1 MTHLSK
7 QLTGTLFKITVLARY
22 SFFALA
28 TASLYFHDM
37 DVNHLYNFVEESVD
51 LTVNQKRSEVVSLK
65 KIKDYH
71 SSQVINM

>member
-1 MTHLSK
+1 
-7 QLTGTLFKITVLARY
+7 
-22 SFFALA
+22 
-28 TASLYFHDM
+28 M